1 VDLEND
7 KAHIALKVDDEN
19 KDLVILSS
27 DPWKLIISRKQN
39 FEQFKI
45 RLILSDEISKL
56 ETINE
61 I

>member
-1 VDLEND
+1 LPKILDLEND

-39 FEQFKI
+39 VEQF
-45 RLILSDEISKL
+45 
-56 ETINE
+56 
-61 I
+61 